1 MYTVASAAPYSLQE
15 LATLFGRCF
24 EGYFVPVGTDTGA
37 LAARNAAEHVNL
49 HDSLIAYADGAAV
62 GIALMARRGTESR
75 VAAMGIAT
83 DWRGK
88 GVGKVLL
95 TEVVA
100 QARQRGDTRILL
112 EVIDQNA
119 PAIRLY
125 EGGGF
130 TILRSLKGYTR
141 PPQPGDASALR
152 TCPTAEVARQVALHG
167 DADLPWQAQAATLA
181 GCVPPFQGFVCGE
194 AYALGV
200 VGPEVVQLR
209 AIVVPAAARGRG
221 EGRRLLDA
229 LSAGYPDHR
238 LAVGSIVPEDTLGGF
253 FTRCGF
259 GLAAIN
265 QYEMGFNV
273 QE

>member
-1 MYTVASAAPYSLQE
+1 MYTVASATPYSLPE
-15 LATLFGRCF
+15 LALLFGRCF
-24 EGYFVPVGTDTGA
+24 EGYFVPVGTDMAA
-37 LAARNAAEHVNL
+37 LAARNAAEQVNM
-49 HDSLIAYADGAAV
+49 HDSLIAYADGEAV

-95 TEVVA
+95 AEVVA

-130 TILRSLKGYTR
+130 AILRTLKGYTR
-141 PPQPGDASALR
+141 PPKPGDTSSLHSC
-152 TCPTAEVARQVALHG
+152 TITEVARQVALYG
-167 DADLPWQAQAATLA
+167 DVDLLWQAQAATLA
-181 GCVPPFQGFVCGE
+181 GCVLPFQGFACGE
-194 AYALGV
+194 AYAMGV

-209 AIVVPAAARGRG
+209 AIVVPPAQRGRG

-229 LSAGYPDHR
+229 ISAAYPDHL
-238 LAVGSIVPEDTLGGF
+238 LAVSSIVPEEAMGGF

-259 GLAAIN
+259 SFAAIN
-265 QYEMGFNV
+265 QFEMACIL
-273 QE
+273 